1 MRARNTRAC
10 AYARKTSPSP
20 PYLLHV
26 LPQSVALPFSPLHEH
41 CPKRY
46 IAMPAHRAKNQ
57 HTDTSQHFF
66 TVNLLV
72 FNPNRSLDPE

>member
-1 MRARNTRAC
+1 MRARNTRAY
-10 AYARKTSPSP
+10 AYARKTSPSL

-41 CPKRY
+41 CPKQY

-57 HTDTSQHFF
+57 YTDTSQHF
-66 TVNLLV
+66 L
-72 FNPNRSLDPE
+72 P

>member
-1 MRARNTRAC
+1 MRARNTRAY
-10 AYARKTSPSP
+10 AYARKTSPSL

-41 CPKRY
+41 CPKQY

-57 HTDTSQHFF
+57 
-66 TVNLLV
+66 
-72 FNPNRSLDPE
+72 